1 MNKRLPLIFI
11 MGGSILFLVGL
22 LFKTLKWPDMFYGF
36 YSGPVL
42 ITFGLLVFLIEKQNG
57 KSDNS

>member
-1 MNKRLPLIFI
+1 MNKQLPLIFI
-11 MGGSILFLVGL
+11 MAGTLLFLVGL
-22 LFKTLKWPDMFYGF
+22 LFKTLKWPDMFYGI

-42 ITFGLLVFLIEKQNG
+42 FTVGLLVFLIKRQNE